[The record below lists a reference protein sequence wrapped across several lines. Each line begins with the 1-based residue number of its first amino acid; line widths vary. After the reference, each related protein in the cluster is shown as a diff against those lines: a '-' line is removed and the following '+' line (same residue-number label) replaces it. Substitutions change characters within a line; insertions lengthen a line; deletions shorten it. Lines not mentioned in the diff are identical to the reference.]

1 FKIVRSQMK
10 WPGVLALS
18 MTIVSVLGYL
28 VVTDLSV
35 FDSIYLTWI
44 TMGTIG
50 FGEVG
55 ELGTDGRI
63 WTMCVILGG
72 YVVLAFVTAKLAALL
87 MSGSF
92 SELRSEK
99 RRSKLQ
105 RHLDHH
111 LIIIG
116 FGKVGRST
124 AEVGLSSG
132 QQVAV
137 IDVEPHISDEIES
150 IGAIPVA
157 GDARDLDT
165 LERAGIQRAA
175 AVICA
180 LSDPDNLVVISTARL
195 INKEVRIIARVLDSE
210 WTSRLTAAGATELVP
225 VYRSAGEHLAH
236 AARADGVQGAIL
248 GRDEMIVEE
257 IVVSKN
263 SRVLGKTPRDV
274 MKLHPGL
281 VVVGI
286 RRDSKLLQWHENV
299 GPFLIGDVMVLVGRA
314 EATRAV

>member
-1 FKIVRSQMK
+1 MR
-10 WPGVLALS
+10 WPGALALA
-18 MTIVSVLGYL
+18 MTVVSTVGYL

-35 FDSIYLTWI
+35 FDSVYLTWI

-63 WTMCVILGG
+63 WTMWVILGG

-105 RHLDHH
+105 RELNQH

-124 AEVGLSSG
+124 AEVGLSTG

-137 IDVEPHISDEIES
+137 IEVEPQISDEIES
-150 IGAIPVA
+150 IGAIPIA

-165 LERAGIQRAA
+165 LERAGIERAA

-195 INKEVRIIARVLDSE
+195 INKNVRIIARVLDTE
-210 WTSRLTAAGATELVP
+210 WSSRLTAAGASELVP

-257 IVVSKN
+257 IVVTKN
-263 SRVLGKTPRDV
+263 SQVLGKTPRDV
-274 MKLHPGL
+274 MRVHPGL

-299 GPFLIGDVMVLVGRA
+299 GPFLVGDAMVLVGRA
-314 EATRAV
+314 DVIRGV